1 MCAEKTNTV
10 GAPYHRPS
18 DEGSKGGVPNKRK
31 LVFTVYFD
39 SKGKVVAVDL
49 DCRNG
54 CADDCPIQKV
64 CNEMTATLFKKI
76 GGD

>member
-1 MCAEKTNTV
+1 MYAEKKKTV

-54 CADDCPIQKV
+54 CADDCPVHEACDRI
-64 CNEMTATLFKKI
+64 TAILFKTV
-76 GGD
+76 GE